1 MSTWAAP
8 RDSFLTS
15 LAIPSPSHLRTAHLH
30 LPGQPACTPW
40 LILILALLRHD
51 AFNLLALPYL
61 TRLLLH
67 KLNFIPWNNFFFSLL
82 LHPMSNLIYIPDKW
96 KKNVDDSV
104 SSGSSRQWQSA
115 ITTQWVINMT
125 SGSAAAGHRYGWLNT
140 MVATYHSALMALI
153 YTA

>member
-40 LILILALLRHD
+40 LILILALLRHA
-51 AFNLLALPYL
+51 AFNLLALPYS

-67 KLNFIPWNNFFFSLL
+67 KLNFILWNEIFLVYS
-82 LHPMSNLIYIPDKW
+82 YIPWAVLFTSLINEKMMITL
-96 KKNVDDSV
+96 SI
-104 SSGSSRQWQSA
+104 SSGSSRQWQSD

-140 MVATYHSALMALI
+140 MVATYHSTLMALI
-153 YTA
+153 CTA